1 MLLTLALNTE
11 TTPSN
16 NKIFEQTAI
25 YADENQGHGLEQS
38 HNVCRI
44 KTCDALA
51 TLPLPNFELVL
62 PQLI

>member
-44 KTCDALA
+44 KTCDAL
-51 TLPLPNFELVL
+51 PLPNFELVL